1 MAPRT
6 LEFSHDVYFFIKEK
20 EKRELLKDLAREVNS
35 VNGNCMQHEILGG

>member
-6 LEFSHDVYFFIKEK
+6 LEFSHDVYFFIKKK